1 MRYMQIGKSEL
12 KASTIALG
20 TWAIGGGSWWGDNN
34 EQESIETIRLAVEEG
49 INLIDTAPVYGFGY
63 SEEVVGKAISPIRQQ
78 VILSTKC
85 GLMFDRTEGSYYF
98 SRDGFDI
105 YKNLTKKAIKE
116 SVEQSLKRLGTDY
129 IDILFTHWQSVE
141 PFLVPI
147 EETMEALMTLK
158 KEGKIR
164 AIGGSNMS
172 PWHIEEYCKYGELDI
187 IQEKYSLI
195 DRRIEKELLP
205 TAEKFGVT
213 FQAYS
218 PLEQGLLTGKI
229 RKDYIPQ
236 PGTSRDGKKWYKPEN
251 LGRIVDGVDSWEGLC
266 EKYGCSQGNL
276 AIAFLASQSNNM
288 NVLCGAR
295 KLEQVQDNVRAGEII
310 LEPEDVAFMRE
321 SIIL

>member
-1 MRYMQIGKSEL
+1 MQIGKSEL